1 MGDFVDWVDCASAA
15 RFHAIP
21 PVAKRTANAQSS
33 GERKN
38 CSSRAAIFYGYDS
51 RPRTRFDKKSLLS
64 HEYRAWE
71 RLGCLSRC
79 ASVKHVH
86 WVACFR

>member
-1 MGDFVDWVDCASAA
+1 V

-51 RPRTRFDKKSLLS
+51 RPRTCFDKKSL
-64 HEYRAWE
+64 RA
-71 RLGCLSRC
+71 G
-79 ASVKHVH
+79 
-86 WVACFR
+86 